1 MFRGGNVDINKKES
15 SIRAVNFYLENK
27 KWLEELAEFG
37 DDYSQAMAVQYIKKA
52 KEYLN
57 K

>member
-1 MFRGGNVDINKKES
+1 LDINKKES
-15 SIRAVNFYLENK
+15 SIRAVNFYLENR

-57 K
+57 KK